1 MEAQRVE
8 TGTEVESTRSAV
20 QKVGRERDRGRK
32 SKIREVI
39 QKSDAVMASDFLF
52 LKMKQENALL
62 DLLRISKSNTRRPSA
77 DSKKILTVYL

>member
-52 LKMKQENALL
+52 LKMKRENAL
-62 DLLRISKSNTRRPSA
+62 S
-77 DSKKILTVYL
+77 